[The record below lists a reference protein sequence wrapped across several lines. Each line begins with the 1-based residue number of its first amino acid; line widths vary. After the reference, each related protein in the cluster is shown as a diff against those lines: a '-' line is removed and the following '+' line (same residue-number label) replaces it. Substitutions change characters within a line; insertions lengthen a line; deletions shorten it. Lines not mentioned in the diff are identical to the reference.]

1 MRPWCQVL
9 RVSSVR
15 LRARIHRDAKIPS
28 HVSLLSTASTATLN
42 AVAVQDPELS
52 RRERNTLRTRRQ
64 IVRAACE
71 LVLEDGYER
80 ATITRIAERADL
92 ATRTV
97 TTRFASKED
106 IFFGGMDEHVDRAE
120 QHLRSGGGDTIDR
133 LRAWIDDESARAQA
147 QPEDPEIR
155 AAAQPRDRRRPGP
168 ARAARA
174 PVRPRARRDR
184 QVRRRRH
191 GPRGRRLRPAD
202 DRRRGGRDV
211 RGRRAAGRRGLGSRR
226 WPSSSVGSPCCAG
239 R

>member
-1 MRPWCQVL
+1 M
-9 RVSSVR
+9 
-15 LRARIHRDAKIPS
+15 
-28 HVSLLSTASTATLN
+28 
-42 AVAVQDPELS
+42 AVQDPELS

-80 ATITRIAERADL
+80 ATIARIAERADL

-133 LRAWIDDESARAQA
+133 LRAWIDDESARSQA

-155 AAAQPRDRRRPGP
+155 LLRSRAIAGDPDLRALRVHQFDRAHDAIARSVAADTGLAADASGPQMIAAAAVAMFEVVERLAAEGSDADAGRARAWLHRP
-168 ARAARA
+168 AR
-174 PVRPRARRDR
+174 
-184 QVRRRRH
+184 
-191 GPRGRRLRPAD
+191 G
-202 DRRRGGRDV
+202 
-211 RGRRAAGRRGLGSRR
+211 AGRTHVESRR
-226 WPSSSVGSPCCAG
+226 
-239 R
+239 